1 MIYLRLNFIIIS
13 FFLIPFFGTAQVG
26 VGTPNPSE
34 KATLEVSSQINGAGD
49 YKGFMTARVATEAE
63 RDMIT
68 IDASDIGLQVFVT
81 GTGCLDVFNGTDW
94 EHIKC
99 NSSTPSPPPR
109 KTSIKD
115 TIINNRRL

>member
-1 MIYLRLNFIIIS
+1 MYKS
-13 FFLIPFFGTAQVG
+13 FFMMLSFFSFYTTNAQVG
-26 VGTPNPSE
+26 IGTATPSE
-34 KATLEVSSQINGAGD
+34 KATLEVSSQINGGGD